1 MKKMVY
7 WTPRVLAILFTL
19 FIMMFSLD
27 VFDGASSLTDQLI
40 GFFMHNLPAM
50 GIIVIIVLSWK
61 KDIIGMI
68 GFALIA
74 IGLFMMVSVSMP
86 PEGSAVNP
94 AVIFISGP
102 ALLISLLYGLSW
114 ILHKKH

>member
-1 MKKMVY
+1 MKKIIY
-7 WTPRVLAILFTL
+7 WMPRVLAILFTL

-27 VFDGASSLTDQLI
+27 VFEETSSFIDQMI
-40 GFFMHNLPAM
+40 GFFMHNLPAF
-50 GIIVIIVLSWK
+50 GIILIIVLAWK

-74 IGLFMMVSVSMP
+74 IGLFLMVMSSMA

-94 AVIFISGP
+94 AVFFISGP

-114 ILHKKH
+114 KLNR